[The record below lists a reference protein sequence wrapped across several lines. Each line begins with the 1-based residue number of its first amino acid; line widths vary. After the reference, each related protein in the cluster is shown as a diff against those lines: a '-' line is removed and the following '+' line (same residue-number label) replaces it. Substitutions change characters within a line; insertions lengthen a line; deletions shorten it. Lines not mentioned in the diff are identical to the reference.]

1 MWNDP
6 LTKKFLPSK
15 FNHILVST
23 VHTCCWFDLCPELW
37 TVLCTHCKVVQSKS
51 NTQHVVAFNFQNEH
65 FESLFFRPLFYLTF
79 TLCVPCCRFPCFLP
93 FVVFYSIDFFSSF
106 EQLCVFQMLTI
117 YLLAHPFP
125 KRRKSYY
132 GSCVFYSRKS
142 FVWFR
147 FIYTDCIYLPTYV
160 YGNRRFSMFMQISN
174 NTHSIYS
181 KAVGNSCCCC
191 LPELKNSDFPVG
203 FS

>member
-1 MWNDP
+1 
-6 LTKKFLPSK
+6 
-15 FNHILVST
+15 
-23 VHTCCWFDLCPELW
+23 
-37 TVLCTHCKVVQSKS
+37 
-51 NTQHVVAFNFQNEH
+51 
-65 FESLFFRPLFYLTF
+65 
-79 TLCVPCCRFPCFLP
+79 
-93 FVVFYSIDFFSSF
+93 
-106 EQLCVFQMLTI
+106 MLTI

-147 FIYTDCIYLPTYV
+147 FILYTDCIYLPTYV

-203 FS
+203 FSWDSMIMWRIYGEYEFESETKTEPKHIST